1 MASAHC
7 GAAVAA
13 ALAGLG
19 LLSPAVDVPIDA
31 KDAAPEPLHAHR
43 DLTELRRLIE
53 RRQEDIAK
61 YKADIAEFQQEL
73 APSEKAAQIL
83 EQDWSKLY
91 SESGAAD
98 KDVDLVPDE
107 ERDLP
112 TAVSQIRSV
121 SQALSNISYL
131 DQD

>member
-7 GAAVAA
+7 AAAVAA

-83 EQDWSKLY
+83 QQDLY